1 MTRQSNPSREVS
13 RRSVLKAGAGL
24 AGLSAFAAPG
34 LMTHAK
40 AQTSGGFD
48 WKKYKGEK
56 IEVSLA
62 KGPRGDLVQKYRKEF
77 EELTG
82 ITVGD
87 EQIPEQQ
94 QRQKVLIEFT
104 SGKTTFDVVM
114 ISLHVQKKLAA
125 KGNWLEDLRPYIKD
139 AALTAPEFDYPDF
152 TQSGIDYVT
161 NTDGTV
167 GSIPCNLDYFVLFWN
182 KEIFAKKGV
191 AYPKTYEE
199 MVAAVKKLHDPA
211 AGVSGWLGRG
221 LKNANMTPWANFI
234 LSWGKDYIENGKLQ
248 TDSPDG
254 IASADAYAKLVREFG
269 PPGSVGYNWNE
280 CQSVFAQGRGAMW
293 LDGIGFAL
301 PLEDPTKSRIVGKI
315 GYGIYPPGP
324 KAHRTSLYGDGY
336 GISRTTNKK
345 GAAWLYIQW
354 ATGKL
359 MQARQLQGGYGCPPR
374 KSPFGNADVVAQFRS
389 QREFLDSML
398 ESAKI
403 ARPGLP
409 EIVAVT
415 EFRDILGIGLTNII
429 GGADAATELKRAT
442 AEFKPILDKESA

>member
-1 MTRQSNPSREVS
+1 MTRPNKPARGVS
-13 RRSVLKAGAGL
+13 RRSVLQAGVGFAGAL
-24 AGLSAFAAPG
+24 AAPT

-40 AQTSGGFD
+40 AQTAGGFD
-48 WKKYKGEK
+48 WKRFKGEK
-56 IEVSLA
+56 IEVSLT
-62 KGPRGDLVQKYRKEF
+62 KGPRSDLVQKYRKEF

-114 ISLHVQKKLAA
+114 IALHVQKKLAA
-125 KGNWLEDLRPYIKD
+125 RGNWLDDIRPYLKD
-139 AALTAPEFDYPDF
+139 ASLTAPEFDYPDF
-152 TQSGIDYVT
+152 TQAGIDYVT
-161 NTDGTV
+161 YADGQV

-182 KEIFAKKGV
+182 KEIFAKHNV
-191 AYPKTYEE
+191 AYPKSYDE
-199 MVAAVKKLHDPA
+199 MVAAVQKLHDPKG
-211 AGVSGWLGRG
+211 GVSGWLGRG

-234 LSWGKDYIENGKLQ
+234 LSWGKDFIENGRLQ

-269 PPGSVGYNWNE
+269 PPGSVGFNWNE
-280 CQSVFAQGRGAMW
+280 CQSVFAQGRAAVW

-301 PLEDPTKSRIVGKI
+301 PLEDKTKSRIVGKV
-315 GYGIYPPGP
+315 GYGVYPPGP

-336 GISRTTNKK
+336 GISRSSTKK

-374 KSPFGNADVVAQFRS
+374 KSSFTSPETVAHFGAQRD
-389 QREFLDSML
+389 FLDAMI

-415 EFRDILGIGLTNII
+415 EFRDILGIALTNII

-442 AEFKPILDKESA
+442 AEFKPILDKENA